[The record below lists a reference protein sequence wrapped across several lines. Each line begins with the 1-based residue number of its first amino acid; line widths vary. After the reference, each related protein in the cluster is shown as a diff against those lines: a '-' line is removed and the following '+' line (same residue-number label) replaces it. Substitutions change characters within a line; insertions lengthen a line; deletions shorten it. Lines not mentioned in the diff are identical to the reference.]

1 MMYAYSES
9 YLNDAKE
16 NLAVFYDYGVRV
28 CGVKIDLL
36 SWLFIKSGYA
46 DKFERG
52 NPAVVAGM
60 SGVELARAVISHAY
74 PNKTFKD
81 YNSYSARS
89 DLYWAGWSLAEYQ
102 WTTCKRF
109 KDIFDKIPF
118 SEIVLMYKVYHEMS
132 VENFIEDLNKRL
144 DLIEQET
151 RLKTIRES
159 RGLSQSELAK
169 LSGVNLR
176 SIQMYEQKINNIDK
190 AQAGTLYKLSRVLG
204 CTIEELLEEP
214 EK

>member
-16 NLAVFYDYGVRV
+16 NLAVFYDYGVCV
-28 CGVKIDLL
+28 CEVKMDLL

-151 RLKTIRES
+151 RLKIIRES

>member
-16 NLAVFYDYGVRV
+16 NLAVFFDYGISV
-28 CGVKIDLL
+28 CGIEMDLL
-36 SWLFIKSGYA
+36 AKLFIISKYA
-46 DKFERG
+46 DRFERG
-52 NPAVVAGM
+52 DPGVVAGM
-60 SGVELARAVISHAY
+60 SGVELARSVISVAY
-74 PNKTFKD
+74 PERKFEEYKPLQ
-81 YNSYSARS
+81 SRS
-89 DLYWAGWSLAEYQ
+89 DLYWAGWALAEYQ

-144 DLIEQET
+144 DMIEKESH
-151 RLKTIRES
+151 LKTIRES
-159 RGLSQSELAK
+159 RGVSQSELAK

-176 SIQMYEQKINNIDK
+176 SIQMYEQKVNDIDK
-190 AQAGTLYKLSRVLG
+190 AQARTLYKFSRVLG
-204 CTIEELLEEP
+204 CSVEELLENP
-214 EK
+214 ER